1 MTRTQV
7 FFGTRA
13 EKQSRITQPSRR
25 RLVFH
30 FGDAILPHAQYGP
43 YYVTVFFFWGGG
55 GGGGGHGDGGQ
66 LGWFVFITLRNT
78 KSCGL
83 KRNI

>member
-43 YYVTVFFFWGGG
+43 YYVTVFFWGGG
-55 GGGGGHGDGGQ
+55 VTVMADS
-66 LGWFVFITLRNT
+66 WA
-78 KSCGL
+78 GL
-83 KRNI
+83 YSLH